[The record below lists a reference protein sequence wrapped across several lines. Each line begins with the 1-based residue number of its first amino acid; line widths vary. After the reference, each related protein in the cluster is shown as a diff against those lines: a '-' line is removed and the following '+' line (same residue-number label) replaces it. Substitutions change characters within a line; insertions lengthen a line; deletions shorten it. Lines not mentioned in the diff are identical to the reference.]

1 MSLFRCARLNNKRH
15 HSLKPT
21 RFISPSVTCFL
32 KHRFC
37 QIVGNKYYKDVF
49 KHFDIFNHLVI
60 QRNFTKYNMS
70 LFKNIKN
77 IYLDSLEDS
86 SEVLVNVGMQLLL
99 LVELYLQKSN
109 IWKQFESVWK
119 E

>member
-1 MSLFRCARLNNKRH
+1 
-15 HSLKPT
+15 
-21 RFISPSVTCFL
+21 
-32 KHRFC
+32 
-37 QIVGNKYYKDVF
+37 
-49 KHFDIFNHLVI
+49 
-60 QRNFTKYNMS
+60 MS

-99 LVELYLQKSN
+99 LVELYLQKCN